1 MNIGSTDA
9 PAPEGHKPTEYIPG
23 ARAVVSGGIE
33 VLDEIL
39 KTTPSSMYCKHY
51 DQLNEWLNEAGYE
64 LCRFLRR
71 HGFKAMWFPESD
83 DYNYYNEQRFA
94 GMRAYCPS
102 FSHISAAVAA
112 GLGKRGKVGVALT
125 PQYGPR
131 QRWMSVITTAPLIPS
146 AKLEQEVCLERIQPG
161 SCGDKCIEVCKTKQS
176 GALRPWPEE
185 GGVNMFRS
193 QRVASHRP
201 GESIIS
207 LTCLSK
213 SVNMC
218 LEDRIPSGLFLL
230 FSGLL
235 VSYYCPA
242 QSIEHS
248 NCINLYQRIFI
259 QQALNDNAGRGGK
272 ILAEIFAAYLCSCLI
287 IFGGG
292 DIISSP

>member
-1 MNIGSTDA
+1 MNPEQLTALVKEYAIEHIGFDLVGIADALDPQFA

-71 HGFKAMWFPESD
+71 HDFKAMWFPESD

-185 GGVNMFRS
+185 GGVNMFRCNWG
-193 QRVASHRP
+193 RFKNR
-201 GESIIS
+201 GIS
-207 LTCLSK
+207 CG
-213 SVNMC
+213 MC
-218 LEDRIPSGLFLL
+218 IM
-230 FSGLL
+230 
-235 VSYYCPA
+235 VCPV
-242 QSIEHS
+242 
-248 NCINLYQRIFI
+248 
-259 QQALNDNAGRGGK
+259 GK
-272 ILAEIFAAYLCSCLI
+272 K
-287 IFGGG
+287 
-292 DIISSP
+292 